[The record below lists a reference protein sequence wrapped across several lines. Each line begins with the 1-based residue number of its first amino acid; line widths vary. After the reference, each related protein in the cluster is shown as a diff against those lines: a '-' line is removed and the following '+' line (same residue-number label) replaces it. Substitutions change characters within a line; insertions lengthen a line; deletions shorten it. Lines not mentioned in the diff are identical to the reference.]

1 MDLPGSLVL
10 LMKGNKRP
18 INIREGFLMKKM
30 LSILLVSA
38 LALGLLVTGTLAA
51 SHWGGG
57 SCRNNSLCYQDADG
71 DGVCDNHGANCNY
84 VDANGDGICDNH
96 GANCNYVDANGDGVC
111 DNQGQGCGQGLGN
124 GQGHH
129 GGGHHGGN
137 CWN

>member
-51 SHWGGG
+51 GHWGGG

-71 DGVCDNHGANCNY
+71 DGVCDNQGTNCNY
-84 VDANGDGICDNH
+84 A
-96 GANCNYVDANGDGVC
+96 DANGDGVC
-111 DNQGQGCGQGLGN
+111 DSHGTNCNYADTNGDGICDNQGQGHHRG
-124 GQGHH
+124 GHH
-129 GGGHHGGN
+129 GGGR
-137 CWN
+137 WN